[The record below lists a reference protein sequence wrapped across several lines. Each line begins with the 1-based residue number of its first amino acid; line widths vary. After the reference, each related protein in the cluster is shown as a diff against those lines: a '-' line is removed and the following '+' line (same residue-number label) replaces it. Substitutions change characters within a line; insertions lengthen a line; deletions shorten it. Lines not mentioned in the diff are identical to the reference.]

1 MKLKRDSDVRALL
14 SLCLCCILA
23 VIFSSCATHRD
34 VVEIREELER
44 LSITSESRFSSLE
57 YSVALLDS
65 LAREQHALSL
75 SIRALIG
82 SQDQTR
88 AEELATLSARQ
99 DEINYQL
106 QELLSKLQ
114 AIQLYGGLP
123 EQQSAPQASSASQTK
138 PPSSRMESG
147 ATPPP
152 PADPSSA
159 LTIQVKPEDIYKSAV
174 EDINRGNYAL
184 AESRLLTFLIQF
196 PEHELAG
203 NAQYWLAEAA
213 YGQENWKLAVTE
225 VEKLIKKYKKSSKLP
240 AGYLLKGMAEIQ
252 IGHKISART
261 SFNRLIKSFPN
272 SEEAARAKELLET
285 L

>member
-1 MKLKRDSDVRALL
+1 MILKRDSEVRTFIYLFLCIAIAL
-14 SLCLCCILA
+14 IL
-23 VIFSSCATHRD
+23 FSCATHRD
-34 VVEIREELER
+34 VLEIRDELER
-44 LSITSESRFSSLE
+44 LSIISESRFTSLE

-65 LAREQHALSL
+65 LAREQHNLSL

-82 SQDQTR
+82 SQDMAR
-88 AEELATLSARQ
+88 SEELATLSARQ

-106 QELLSKLQ
+106 RELLSKLQ
-114 AIQLYGGLP
+114 AIQLYGGAT
-123 EQQSAPQASSASQTK
+123 QQPSSTPDQSASQAK
-138 PPSSRMESG
+138 PSAPRSEPG
-147 ATPPP
+147 AVPP
-152 PADPSSA
+152 PAVEPSSG
-159 LTIQVKPEDIYKSAV
+159 LRVQVNPEDIYKSAV
-174 EDINRGNYAL
+174 EDINRENYAL

-203 NAQYWLAEAA
+203 NAQYLLAEAA
-213 YGQENWKLAVTE
+213 YGQGNWKLAVSE
-225 VEKLIKKYKKSSKLP
+225 IEKLIKQYKDSPKIP

-261 SFNRLIKSFPN
+261 SFNRLIKSFPK